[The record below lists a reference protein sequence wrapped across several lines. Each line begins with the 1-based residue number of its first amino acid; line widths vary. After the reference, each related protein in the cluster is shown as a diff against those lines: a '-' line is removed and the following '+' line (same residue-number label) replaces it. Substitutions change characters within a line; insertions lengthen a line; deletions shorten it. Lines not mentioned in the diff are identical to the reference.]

1 MANIAS
7 VLRPAANQN
16 LSLVFSANFGF
27 FCSRSEGNIRNFVAN
42 PLTLVRIHI
51 FLLGYNYKIT
61 KSILLYICSLTT
73 PFNIKQAMF
82 VA

>member
-1 MANIAS
+1 MHEFVSI
-7 VLRPAANQN
+7 LRPAINQN

-27 FCSRSEGNIRNFVAN
+27 FCSRSKSNIRNFVAN

-51 FLLGYNYKIT
+51 FLPNYNHKII
-61 KSILLYICSLTT
+61 KSILSHICSLITLL
-73 PFNIKQAMF
+73 NIKQATF